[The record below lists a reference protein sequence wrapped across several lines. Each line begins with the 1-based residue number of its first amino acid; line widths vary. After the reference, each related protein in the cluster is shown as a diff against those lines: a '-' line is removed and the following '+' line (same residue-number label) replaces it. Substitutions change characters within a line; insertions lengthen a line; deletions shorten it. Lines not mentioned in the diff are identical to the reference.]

1 MSEKYC
7 SNCCKNINAATF
19 FLHERMCYQN
29 VKKCPKCNKPFT
41 VDDLEEHMLEA
52 HTEVECEFCQKKFL
66 KSEID
71 NHKKRCDSKLVPC
84 SYCEMEVLLGE
95 LREHQKACGAIT
107 EPCIKCNRYI
117 QRKNMDKHLMEG
129 CPPPKNDRR
138 SVDVMR
144 TSGKLSLG
152 QNNNYNNNNYNNEMF
167 NYNNIFNNTNKN
179 DNNKN
184 DKKNINSSNIN
195 NNISNNNINNNI
207 TNNNKNIKNN
217 ITNNNKNIN
226 NNTNNNNNNNTNKYN
241 YIPININDYIPD
253 EIFFEND
260 NKKNVDIKIH
270 DNIKK
275 PNLPIRPPSGKK
287 ILNEAARKSSSNI
300 GNNHTND
307 MSNLNN
313 IINNKKEA
321 NIKPPSSNITINK
334 INNNTNIKNPQIKKP
349 IRKETEK
356 AKTNIIN
363 KEKDKKN
370 DFMNR
375 QNNSNKQAVVIK
387 PTSNKINNSNNSSM
401 NNSRYNFRDNN
412 KKLSSK
418 PNFNISKGNMKIPK
432 EKQSDEEFRRT
443 RDKLTFKEAKNITNK
458 NMNNNNKS
466 NNNYMNNNNKL
477 NKNNMK
483 KNDNKIIND
492 EDYLVN
498 YNFGDVGEDEQI
510 MQQIIEQSLKDQK
523 RKK

>member
-1 MSEKYC
+1 MTEKYC

-19 FLHERMCYQN
+19 FLHKRMCSIN

-41 VDDLEEHMLEA
+41 VDDLEDHIKEV
-52 HTEVECEFCQKKFL
+52 HTEIECEFCKKKFL

-71 NHKKRCDSKLVPC
+71 NHKKRCDSKMVPC
-84 SYCEMEVLLGE
+84 SYCEMDVLLGE
-95 LREHQKACGAIT
+95 LKEHQKTCGAIT

-117 QRKNMDKHLMEG
+117 QRKNMDKHLLDG
-129 CPPPKNDRR
+129 CPPPKNDRK

-144 TSGKLSLG
+144 NSSKLSLG
-152 QNNNYNNNNYNNEMF
+152 QKNNNN
-167 NYNNIFNNTNKN
+167 I
-179 DNNKN
+179 
-184 DKKNINSSNIN
+184 IN
-195 NNISNNNINNNI
+195 NDYN
-207 TNNNKNIKNN
+207 
-217 ITNNNKNIN
+217 
-226 NNTNNNNNNNTNKYN
+226 N

-300 GNNHTND
+300 GNNNTNNIN
-307 MSNLNN
+307 NLNN
-313 IINNKKEA
+313 IINNKKET
-321 NIKPPSSNITINK
+321 NIKPPSSNNTINK

-349 IRKETEK
+349 VRKETEK

-458 NMNNNNKS
+458 NMNNNIKS
-466 NNNYMNNNNKL
+466 NNNNMNNNNEL

-492 EDYLVN
+492 EDYLVD

>member
-1 MSEKYC
+1 MTEKYC

-19 FLHERMCYQN
+19 FLHERMCSIN

-41 VDDLEEHMLEA
+41 VDDLEDHIKEV
-52 HTEVECEFCQKKFL
+52 HTEIECEFCKKKFL

-71 NHKKRCDSKLVPC
+71 NHKKRCDSKMVPC
-84 SYCEMEVLLGE
+84 SYCEMDVLLGE
-95 LREHQKACGAIT
+95 LKEHQKTCGAIT

-117 QRKNMDKHLMEG
+117 QRKNMDKHLLDG
-129 CPPPKNDRR
+129 CPPPKNDRK

-144 TSGKLSLG
+144 NSSKLSLG
-152 QNNNYNNNNYNNEMF
+152 KNNNNIINNDYNNF
-167 NYNNIFNNTNKN
+167 
-179 DNNKN
+179 
-184 DKKNINSSNIN
+184 
-195 NNISNNNINNNI
+195 
-207 TNNNKNIKNN
+207 
-217 ITNNNKNIN
+217 
-226 NNTNNNNNNNTNKYN
+226 
-241 YIPININDYIPD
+241 IPININDYIPD

-275 PNLPIRPPSGKK
+275 PNLSIRPPSGKK
-287 ILNEAARKSSSNI
+287 LLNEAAKKNTSNI
-300 GNNHTND
+300 GNNSTNKI
-307 MSNLNN
+307 SNPFN
-313 IINNKKEA
+313 IINEKKE
-321 NIKPPSSNITINK
+321 TNK
-334 INNNTNIKNPQIKKP
+334 INDNNNTNIKNPQIKKP
-349 IRKETEK
+349 VRKETERAK
-356 AKTNIIN
+356 ANIIH
-363 KEKDKKN
+363 KDKDKKN
-370 DFMNR
+370 DYLNK
-375 QNNSNKQAVVIK
+375 QNNSNKPAIVIK
-387 PTSNKINNSNNSSM
+387 PVSKETTNKINTNNQSM

-458 NMNNNNKS
+458 NMNNNIKS

>member
-117 QRKNMDKHLMEG
+117 QRKNMDKHLMDG

-152 QNNNYNNNNYNNEMF
+152 QNNNNNYNNDIL
-167 NYNNIFNNTNKN
+167 NYDNIFNNTNKN
-179 DNNKN
+179 DNNTDKNNNKN
-184 DKKNINSSNIN
+184 DKKNINSTNI
-195 NNISNNNINNNI
+195 
-207 TNNNKNIKNN
+207 
-217 ITNNNKNIN
+217 NNNKNIN
-226 NNTNNNNNNNTNKYN
+226 NNNKNNNSTNKYN

-253 EIFFEND
+253 EIFYEND

-300 GNNHTND
+300 GNNNTNNIN
-307 MSNLNN
+307 NLNN
-313 IINNKKEA
+313 IINNKKET

-349 IRKETEK
+349 VRKETEK

-477 NKNNMK
+477 KKDNIK

>member
-117 QRKNMDKHLMEG
+117 QRKNMDKHLMDG

-152 QNNNYNNNNYNNEMF
+152 QNNNNNYNNDIL
-167 NYNNIFNNTNKN
+167 NYDNKH
-179 DNNKN
+179 
-184 DKKNINSSNIN
+184 DKKNINSTNI
-195 NNISNNNINNNI
+195 
-207 TNNNKNIKNN
+207 
-217 ITNNNKNIN
+217 NNNKNIN
-226 NNTNNNNNNNTNKYN
+226 NNNKNNNSTNKYN

-253 EIFFEND
+253 EIFYEND

-300 GNNHTND
+300 GNNNTNNIN
-307 MSNLNN
+307 NLNN

-349 IRKETEK
+349 VRKETEK

-387 PTSNKINNSNNSSM
+387 QTSNKINNSNNSSM

-458 NMNNNNKS
+458 NMNNNIKS